1 MIKLKTNKT
10 FTKEPRKNLEI
21 KKIKTKLKKYNI

>member
-1 MIKLKTNKT
+1 MKLKTNKT
-10 FTKEPRKNLEI
+10 FTKESRKNLEI